1 MERKKNKEIES
12 LQEKLK
18 GLIDEN
24 DSLKS
29 ALSLKEDVV
38 KTLEAKLLEIPSSP
52 KVTSEESSPT
62 EGKEG

>member
-1 MERKKNKEIES
+1 

>member
-1 MERKKNKEIES
+1 MERTKNKEIES